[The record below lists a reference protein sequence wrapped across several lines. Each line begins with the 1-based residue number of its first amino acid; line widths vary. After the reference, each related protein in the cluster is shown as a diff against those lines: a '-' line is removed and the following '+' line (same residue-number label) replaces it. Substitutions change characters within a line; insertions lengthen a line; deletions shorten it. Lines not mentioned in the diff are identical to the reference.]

1 MSCSSETGKGRKLN
15 HKAMYYNVI
24 SSHSPCV
31 SLSPSSH
38 HVSVFIPGMLLYFVL
53 LPRASPV
60 SRSIFYTMHL
70 HHPRTVAY
78 PMHTMHAL
86 SLFLSRR
93 RACFFLLRQ
102 SLSLSIRLTKRSHS
116 RGKQKNTLWTT
127 DSSFNTIA
135 ACLSLSRP
143 NSSPSVV
150 SFTTVLACHLH
161 LGQRYF
167 TVRGPL
173 TMPNVDAF

>member
-1 MSCSSETGKGRKLN
+1 MRTLLTLRHRWKTGSWVSLHAHRTRSRGRSFLKKTRASVRGVRQREREMSCSAATGKGRNLN
-15 HKAMYYNVI
+15 HKAMDCNVI

-60 SRSIFYTMHL
+60 SRSISYTMHL

-116 RGKQKNTLWTT
+116 RGKQ
-127 DSSFNTIA
+127 
-135 ACLSLSRP
+135 
-143 NSSPSVV
+143 
-150 SFTTVLACHLH
+150 
-161 LGQRYF
+161 
-167 TVRGPL
+167 
-173 TMPNVDAF
+173 